1 MNTKDFL
8 RLGVPIGQAT
18 RLATDFVAKFI
29 LGGGDKSRL
38 RKEVAAITLAYRM
51 LGAD

>member
-8 RLGVPIGQAT
+8 RLGIPLGEAT

-29 LGGGDKSRL
+29 LGG
-38 RKEVAAITLAYRM
+38 AQ
-51 LGAD
+51 GARTSVRFNVRGGEALETF